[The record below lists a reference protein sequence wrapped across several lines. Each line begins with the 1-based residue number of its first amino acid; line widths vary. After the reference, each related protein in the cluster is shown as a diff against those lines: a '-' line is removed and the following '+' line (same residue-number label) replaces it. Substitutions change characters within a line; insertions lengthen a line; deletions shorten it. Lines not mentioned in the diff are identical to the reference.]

1 MGNSTRQ
8 IAEEKPPEPVENL
21 PERRTKKRKKRQKH
35 GGGQLS
41 KFCKGVVMLVF
52 GLQLLVAL
60 VVVPVSLV
68 YEFFVR

>member
-1 MGNSTRQ
+1 MD
-8 IAEEKPPEPVENL
+8 
-21 PERRTKKRKKRQKH
+21 

-41 KFCKGVVMLVF
+41 KARKGVVMLVF

-60 VVVPVSLV
+60 VGLVVVPDYLV